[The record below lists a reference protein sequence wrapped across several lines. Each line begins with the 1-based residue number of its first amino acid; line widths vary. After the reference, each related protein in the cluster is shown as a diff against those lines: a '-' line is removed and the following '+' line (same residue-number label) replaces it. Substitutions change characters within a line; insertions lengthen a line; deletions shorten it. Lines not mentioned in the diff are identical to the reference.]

1 MEKLI
6 PAGERHIIEEHSQGQ
21 AMNWGTYGILI
32 AFGAFVLLMI
42 FNPRISCFGRRI
54 RSPFYPL
61 LRKKARRKTVPP
73 AEDYGFKLSE
83 GEAGKHS
90 GGAEGKKKTAEKTD
104 DYGFRLD

>member
-1 MEKLI
+1 
-6 PAGERHIIEEHSQGQ
+6 
-21 AMNWGTYGILI
+21 MNWGTYGILI

-42 FNPRISCFGRRI
+42 FNPRISCFGKRI

-73 AEDYGFKLSE
+73 AEDYGFKLGE
-83 GEAGKHS
+83 GDARKVS
-90 GGAEGKKKTAEKTD
+90 GGVEGGKKPVKKTD